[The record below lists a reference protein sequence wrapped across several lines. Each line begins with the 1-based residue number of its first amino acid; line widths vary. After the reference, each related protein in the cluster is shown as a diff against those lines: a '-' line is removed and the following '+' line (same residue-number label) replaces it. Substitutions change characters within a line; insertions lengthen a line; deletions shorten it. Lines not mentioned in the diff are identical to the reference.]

1 MIDVIRTIKLWQV
14 GVLLAVL
21 VVGIGTAY
29 GAYAVVTRS
38 DQADVGEDQQLIPV
52 TRGDLV
58 NEVSVNGGLVYPD
71 RESLSFGTQG
81 TVSEVLVEEGQVVFE
96 GQALGTLDAETL
108 ASLDK
113 AIAQA
118 EVSLQAARDTLE
130 SEMSPFTPLDRAQAE
145 SKVADARVALE
156 AAQDGLDRILKPT
169 AGDIAQAEAKASNA
183 GISLD
188 DAQND
193 LAALLEPSE
202 QEMAQAESKVANA
215 RISLEKAE
223 DDLAALVDP
232 SEQVIAQ
239 AASKVAGAKIS
250 LDKAQD
256 DLAALIEPSAQEIAQ
271 AESKVA
277 SALAAQQAAEDAL
290 DLLFRPTAHEIA
302 KAESDVVA
310 ARIAVENA
318 STTLADLRSGPSSE
332 VIAEAQSKVDAAET
346 TLANAQGDLT
356 LTQKQWDDNLEAA
369 NESRDSGLADY
380 QEVIKKWL
388 GVDIDE
394 AEASMPADTLL
405 ESWSVDLTTLFD
417 PNLRFDDITM
427 GVFAAGPP
435 SNDPTTPWDEL
446 TVYIWTNMF
455 PGPIAGTCAGGVVP
469 SEGACIQK
477 EIDDA
482 WGAYDQSI
490 DSLGTATIQ
499 AAKAV
504 ANAEGLVTH
513 SAESLAAA
521 LEALAETK
529 EPADL
534 LDVEAQGSKLQLAL
548 ADLQDVGD
556 ALAAL
561 KSAPD
566 ETEAQA
572 SQTQVALAQADL
584 AMAEADLAELTNGQ
598 RVLEIEASRTQVD
611 VVHASLDEAET
622 DLAVLMNGSDS
633 LETDASRKQVQLAQA
648 SLTEAET
655 ELAELTNGDRSQDI
669 EAAAIQVELAQA
681 NVDEARTELADL
693 LDNAGS
699 LQADASRKQVDVS
712 VAALDKAEEDLAE
725 VLAGA
730 DPLKVTLRE
739 SEVTAAIASLEAARQ
754 RLEDATPVAP
764 WDGIISE
771 VNVEAGQQV
780 NAGLRAF
787 EVVDPTVIRVD
798 GIVDEID
805 VLFIR
810 PGAKASVTMDAL
822 PGQTLEGAVS
832 DIAVEPTTQQGV
844 VSYPIGIEV
853 DTPPGLEL
861 PEGLSAVAT
870 VVIREDLDVLMVPI
884 DALYGTFEQPVVR
897 VVNDGQ
903 IEERPVVLGNNDDYW
918 AVVVDGVVE
927 AEFVVME
934 TERATTGGG
943 FGAIRGLFGGGN
955 AGFGG
960 GRGPGG
966 GGPGGGG
973 GGGGGGR

>member
-1 MIDVIRTIKLWQV
+1 MRMESPLNQRLRRSPPDVVYTPIDVT
-14 GVLLAVL
+14 
-21 VVGIGTAY
+21 
-29 GAYAVVTRS
+29 S
-38 DQADVGEDQQLIPV
+38 
-52 TRGDLV
+52 
-58 NEVSVNGGLVYPD
+58 
-71 RESLSFGTQG
+71 
-81 TVSEVLVEEGQVVFE
+81 
-96 GQALGTLDAETL
+96 
-108 ASLDK
+108 
-113 AIAQA
+113 
-118 EVSLQAARDTLE
+118 
-130 SEMSPFTPLDRAQAE
+130 
-145 SKVADARVALE
+145 
-156 AAQDGLDRILKPT
+156 
-169 AGDIAQAEAKASNA
+169 
-183 GISLD
+183 
-188 DAQND
+188 
-193 LAALLEPSE
+193 
-202 QEMAQAESKVANA
+202 
-215 RISLEKAE
+215 
-223 DDLAALVDP
+223 
-232 SEQVIAQ
+232 
-239 AASKVAGAKIS
+239 
-250 LDKAQD
+250 
-256 DLAALIEPSAQEIAQ
+256 
-271 AESKVA
+271 
-277 SALAAQQAAEDAL
+277 
-290 DLLFRPTAHEIA
+290 
-302 KAESDVVA
+302 
-310 ARIAVENA
+310 
-318 STTLADLRSGPSSE
+318 
-332 VIAEAQSKVDAAET
+332 
-346 TLANAQGDLT
+346 AQGDLT
-356 LTQKQWDDNLEAA
+356 LTQKQWDDNLQTAP
-369 NESRDSGLADY
+369 ESRDSGLSDY

-388 GVDIDE
+388 WVDIDE
-394 AEASMPADTLL
+394 AEASITPDILL
-405 ESWSVDLTTLFD
+405 ESWGVDLTTLFD
-417 PNLRFDDITM
+417 PNLRFDNITM

-455 PGPIAGTCAGGVVP
+455 PGPIAATCAGGVVP

-482 WGAYDQSI
+482 WSAYDQSI
-490 DSLGTATIQ
+490 DSLDTATIQ

-504 ANAEGLVTH
+504 ANAESLVTH

-548 ADLQDVGD
+548 AYLQEVEDV
-556 ALAAL
+556 LNAL

-584 AMAEADLAELTNGQ
+584 AMAEADLAKLTNGH
-598 RVLEIEASRTQVD
+598 RALEIEASRTQVD
-611 VVHASLDEAET
+611 VVQASLDEAET

-648 SLTEAET
+648 SLTETET

-725 VLAGA
+725 VLAGT

-739 SEVTAAIASLEAARQ
+739 SEVTAAVASLEAARQ

-764 WDGIISE
+764 WDGIVSE
-771 VNVEAGQQV
+771 VNVEVGQQV

-943 FGAIRGLFGGGN
+943 FDAIRGLFGGGN

-973 GGGGGGR
+973 GGGGGR